1 MNITI
6 LGGGMIGKAIALD
19 LAADIDCIVT
29 VVDNSD
35 NALEFFRNRNIRTEK
50 IDLTSM
56 GVLTGLSGINKAIYD
71 QDLIINALP
80 DNIGFHVVRPCLE
93 AGKDM
98 VDICF
103 YSEDPFQFDEL
114 AKSTGS
120 TYLVDFGIAP
130 GCSNLLFGHML
141 YTMHQL
147 QHFECYVGGL
157 PLHPEPPWNYKAPF
171 SPQTVIQEYI
181 RPARCVVNGKIE
193 EKSALSELEI
203 EQFPIVGKLEAFL
216 TDGLRTLL
224 RFKDQVPSMVEKTYR
239 YPGHRDLA
247 LALRESGFFSEEPLN
262 KSTTV
267 RPIDL
272 STQLLAKA
280 WKYEGGEEDLT
291 LMKVK
296 GIGFDEFGSGKKLMW
311 YLIDNYDKKRN
322 ISSMARTT
330 GYTAT
335 AAARLLKAK
344 KFVAPGVFAPE
355 DIGQDPDCFS
365 FIMKELADRNI
376 IFQKWRE

>member
-1 MNITI
+1 MNIVI
-6 LGGGMIGKAIALD
+6 LGGGMIGKAIAFD
-19 LAADIDCIVT
+19 LAADTDCIVT

-35 NALEFFRNRNIRTEK
+35 NALEFFRNRNIRTQK
-50 IDLTSM
+50 IDLTST
-56 GVLTGLSGINKAIYD
+56 GVLTGISGIKQAIMG

-80 DNIGFHVVRPCLE
+80 DNIGFHVVKTCLE

-120 TYLVDFGIAP
+120 THLVDFGIAP
-130 GCSNLLFGHML
+130 GCSNLLFGHL
-141 YTMHQL
+141 LSTMNEL
-147 QHFECYVGGL
+147 KHFECYVGGL
-157 PLHPEPPWNYKAPF
+157 PLHPKPPWNYKAPF

-181 RPARCVVNGKIE
+181 RPARFVENGKIE
-193 EKSALSELEI
+193 EKSALSELQI

-247 LALRESGFFSEEPLN
+247 LALRESGFFSEEPLHEY
-262 KSTTV
+262 TTE

-280 WKYEGGEEDLT
+280 WKYEDGEEDLT

-311 YLIDNYDKKRN
+311 YLIDNYDKECN

-330 GYTAT
+330 GYTAA
-335 AAARLLKAK
+335 AAARLLKDK

-355 DIGQDPDCFS
+355 DIGQYPDCFS
-365 FIMKELADRNI
+365 FIMKELAERHI
-376 IFQKWRE
+376 IFQRWDY

>member
-1 MNITI
+1 MNIAI

-19 LAADIDCIVT
+19 LATDTDCIVT

-35 NALEFFRNRNIRTEK
+35 NALEFFRNRNIRTVRANLKYSSE
-50 IDLTSM
+50 
-56 GVLTGLSGINKAIYD
+56 INIAIYD

-80 DNIGFHVVRPCLE
+80 DNIGFHVVKPCLE

-120 TYLVDFGIAP
+120 IYLVDFGIAP

-141 YTMHQL
+141 STMKQL

-157 PLHPEPPWNYKAPF
+157 PLHPVPPWNYKAPF
-171 SPQTVIQEYI
+171 CVHTVIEEYI
-181 RPARCVVNGKIE
+181 RPARFVENGKIE
-193 EKSALSELEI
+193 EKTALSELET
-203 EQFPIVGKLEAFL
+203 EQFPIVGKLEVFL

-224 RFKDQVPSMVEKTYR
+224 RFKDRVPSMVEKTYR

-247 LALRESGFFSEEPLN
+247 LDLRESGFFSEKPIHYG
-262 KSTTV
+262 SSV

-280 WKYEGGEEDLT
+280 WKYEEGEEDLT

-311 YLIDNYDKKRN
+311 YLIDNYDKERN

-330 GYTAT
+330 GYTAA

-365 FIMKELADRNI
+365 FIMRELADRNI
-376 IFQKWRE
+376 IFQRWRD

>member
-19 LAADIDCIVT
+19 LATDTDCIVT

-35 NALEFFRNRNIRTEK
+35 NALEFFKNSNIRAKK
-50 IDLTSM
+50 IDLTTM

-71 QDLIINALP
+71 QDLVINALP
-80 DNIGFHVVRPCLE
+80 DNIGFSVVRPCLE

-120 TYLVDFGIAP
+120 TYLVDFGVAP
-130 GCSNLLFGHML
+130 GCSNLLFGHL
-141 YTMHQL
+141 LSTMNEL
-147 QHFECYVGGL
+147 KHFGCYVGGL

-193 EKSALSELEI
+193 EKSALSELET
-203 EQFPIVGKLEAFL
+203 EQFPIVGRLEAFL

-224 RFKDQVPSMVEKTYR
+224 RFKDRVPSMIEKTYR

-262 KSTTV
+262 ESTTV
-267 RPIDL
+267 RFIDL

-280 WKYEGGEEDLT
+280 WKYEEGEEDLT
-291 LMKVK
+291 LMKVT

-311 YLIDNYDKKRN
+311 YLIDNYDKERN

-330 GYTAT
+330 GYTAA

-344 KFVAPGVFAPE
+344 KFVTPGVFAPE
-355 DIGQDPDCFS
+355 DIGQDPDCFN
-365 FIMKELADRNI
+365 FIMKELVKRHI
-376 IFQKWRE
+376 IFQRWDY

>member
-19 LAADIDCIVT
+19 LAIDTDCIVT
-29 VVDNSD
+29 VVDVD
-35 NALEFFRNRNIRTEK
+35 DTVLEFFRNGNIRTEK

-56 GVLTGLSGINKAIYD
+56 GVLTGISGIKQAIMG

-80 DNIGFHVVRPCLE
+80 DNIGFNVVKPCLE

-103 YSEDPFQFDEL
+103 YFEDPFQFDEL

-141 YTMHQL
+141 STMKQL

-193 EKSALSELEI
+193 EKSALSELE
-203 EQFPIVGKLEAFL
+203 FPIVGKLEAFL

-262 KSTTV
+262 ESTTV

-291 LMKVK
+291 LMKVT

-311 YLIDNYDKKRN
+311 YLIDNYDKERN

-330 GYTAT
+330 GYTAA

-355 DIGQDPDCFS
+355 DIGRIPDCFS
-365 FIMKELADRNI
+365 FIMKELVKHHI
-376 IFQKWRE
+376 IFQRWDY